1 MAAEGMDGSSLMEG
15 QESEPCITLNLHP
28 LDSQECKN
36 NLFDEQMKYLIQHIE
51 VKFYM
56 QILGNRLA
64 IWSIR
69 ILKTSNITS
78 FPKVALRLL
87 SVFHISTLK

>member
-56 QILGNRLA
+56 QILVNPCVC
-64 IWSIR
+64 WPSD
-69 ILKTSNITS
+69 
-78 FPKVALRLL
+78 P
-87 SVFHISTLK
+87 